1 MLCALPTTTI
11 QLRALSVQNVAK
23 SALKASLGC
32 SAEHDQWH
40 CEYRPLYFRG
50 QLLTPPK
57 LIETGRALRP
67 SDKEGGRS
75 LTNAGTRLKSIVP
88 GAIESFHQALDDLEY
103 DIVRM
108 NRIIADPNTNL

>member
-1 MLCALPTTTI
+1 MS
-11 QLRALSVQNVAK
+11 QNLRSK
-23 SALKASLGC
+23 
-32 SAEHDQWH
+32 H
-40 CEYRPLYFRG
+40 PLDVLQSMINGIVSTAHYISEG

-75 LTNAGTRLKSIVP
+75 LTNAGTRLKSTVP
-88 GAIESFHQALDDLEY
+88 GAVESFHQALDDLEY